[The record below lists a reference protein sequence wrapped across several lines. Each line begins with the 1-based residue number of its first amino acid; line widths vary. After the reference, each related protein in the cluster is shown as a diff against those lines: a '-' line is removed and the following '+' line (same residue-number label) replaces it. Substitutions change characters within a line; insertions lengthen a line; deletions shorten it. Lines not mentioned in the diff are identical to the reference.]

1 MFYVASA
8 MITSLRTSLR
18 GLSSRFAGEQGQ
30 DLIEYALLSGIIAAA
45 IVGVTAA
52 ILTGALN
59 SMATGIS
66 HCVDFK
72 SSTTCAP

>member
-1 MFYVASA
+1 MLYIVT
-8 MITSLRTSLR
+8 MLTGLRASLR
-18 GLSSRFAGEQGQ
+18 GIGDRLAGERGQ

-59 SMATGIS
+59 SMAHGIS
-66 HCVDFK
+66 DCVDFK

>member
-1 MFYVASA
+1 MLYIVT
-8 MITSLRTSLR
+8 MLTSLRASLR
-18 GLSSRFAGEQGQ
+18 GMGGRLAGERGQ

-66 HCVDFK
+66 NCVDFK

>member
-72 SSTTCAP
+72 SSTPCAP